1 MSARSST
8 EKSFLMIEHLA
19 GVAEGMSLAE
29 ACEVFDL
36 PKSVA
41 HRMLAQLVDC
51 GYVSQGAD
59 YRYHLSLR
67 LPMLGFKYLAATG
80 TPDVWQPILD
90 ELAEASGE
98 YVALAVA
105 ERDALIWV
113 ANARGKRTALRY
125 EPLHG
130 PVIRLATTAS
140 GVIWLSTV
148 SDDEALRLVMTQR
161 NLPRAVEGYARNGPK
176 SIKELLRRIE
186 VARAKGFGI
195 SLEAGEP
202 GIHAVAVAIKSPVPG
217 HVGYGTISVAGPAFR
232 LPEKKLLSFLP
243 LLKRAATS
251 LEELWPLRPTA
262 RIKAGLLEAGSI
274 QVKAGKS
281 RA

>member
-8 EKSFLMIEHLA
+8 EKSLQIIEHLA
-19 GVAEGMSLAE
+19 GVVEGMSLAQ
-29 ACEVFDL
+29 ACSTFDL

-41 HRMLAQLVDC
+41 HRMLGQLINC
-51 GYVSQGAD
+51 GYVAQGASD
-59 YRYHLSLR
+59 HRYYLSLR

-80 TPDVWQPILD
+80 TPDIWQPVLD
-90 ELAEASGE
+90 ELAETSGE
-98 YVALAVA
+98 YVALSVA
-105 ERDALIWV
+105 EGESLIWV

-130 PVIRLATTAS
+130 PVIRFATTAS
-140 GVIWLSTV
+140 GVIWLS
-148 SDDEALRLVMTQR
+148 SISNDEAVRLVATQR
-161 NLPRAVEGYARNGPK
+161 NLPQAIEGYAPNGPK

-186 VARAKGFGI
+186 IARAKAYGI

-202 GIHAVAVAIKSPVPG
+202 GIHAIAVAIKSAAKG
-217 HVGYGTISVAGPAFR
+217 AAAHGTISIAGPAFR

-243 LLKRAATS
+243 ALKRAAAA
-251 LEELWPLRPTA
+251 LEDLWPLRPTA
-262 RIKAGLLEAGSI
+262 RINAGLLEANAN
-274 QVKAGKS
+274 QHKS